1 MPRKKKEIAPP
12 SQTELLDITAKL
24 RTGPCVPALREAV
37 KAWKAGGY
45 KGVTDTTRILLNHWF
60 YTDHRLPTG
69 LPFKYHASQQEAI
82 ETLVFVWEFEKIR
95 TRKGLL
101 ERYAQDLRDL
111 RLPPFDDFARY
122 CVKMATGSG
131 KTKVMALAVAWQF
144 LNAMREQKEIADS
157 YAKTFLV
164 IAPNVIVLERLKID
178 FSGARIFKTDPIVPK
193 ELGIFWD
200 DFDSVMRDDGERSH
214 AEGTLFLTNI
224 QQLYERS
231 DRTNDD
237 EPEAMTGILGPKP
250 PAKSLEMT
258 DFGDRIALRSGKL
271 LVINDEAHHTH
282 DEESEW
288 NKVIRRLHEK
298 TPIASQ
304 LDFSATPRFQKG
316 AIFPWTISD
325 YPLKQAIVDG
335 IVKRPV
341 KGLAKIEEA
350 KSEHASVRY
359 RAYLAAGV
367 ERWREY
373 REQLKP
379 LKKKPILF
387 LMLNSTDEADDVAE
401 WLRTKYP
408 SEFGNNCTQVIHTK
422 NNGEIKETDLEEA
435 RKAVRDVDSDDSP
448 INAIVS
454 VLMLREGWDVQNV
467 TVVVGLRPY
476 TAKANILPEQAIGR
490 GLRLMFRGDP
500 SGYTERVDIIG
511 NKKFLDFVDD
521 LEKLEELKLDT
532 FELGKDKLRIITI
545 LPLEDRKEFDI
556 GLPSLTPSLVRKKSL
571 AEEIAGLEVTSFR
584 SVVLPMSED
593 DPRSK
598 TFTYEGYDIITLKKE
613 FEREYTIPEPQTAQE
628 VIGYYARRIAEAVK
642 LPAQF
647 AALAPKVREF
657 FEQKAFGHPADLS
670 DQAVVKAM
678 STAVAHY
685 VCVDVFKKALQALTI
700 EEQTPQLLEP
710 ARMLSTC
717 QPFPWSRPVWEG
729 QKCVFNLV
737 PCDNDF
743 EREFAKFLD
752 NARDVKAFAKLP
764 RAFGFTI
771 EYTDTAMNLRN
782 YEPDFVAIDKSG
794 VHWLL
799 ESKGQENV
807 DVLRK
812 DVAALRWCENASKL
826 TDRQWKYAKVPQ
838 KEFESLQPQRLAD
851 LAALMPSFVDEL
863 ES

>member
-1 MPRKKKEIAPP
+1 MPRKKTRAASP
-12 SQTELLDITAKL
+12 SQTELLDIVGKL

-37 KAWKAGGY
+37 MAWKAGGY
-45 KGVTDTTRILLNHWF
+45 KSVTDTTRILLNHWF
-60 YTDHRLPTG
+60 YTDHKTRAG
-69 LPFKYHASQQEAI
+69 LPFRYHESQQEAI
-82 ETLVFVWEFEKIR
+82 ETLIFVWEYEKIR

-101 ERYAQDLRDL
+101 ERYATDLKDL
-111 RLPPFDDFARY
+111 RLPPLDGFARY
-122 CVKMATGSG
+122 CIKMATGSG

-144 LNAMREQKEIADS
+144 FNAMREADEIAKD
-157 YAKTFLV
+157 YAKTFLI
-164 IAPNVIVLERLKID
+164 IAPNVIVLERLKAD
-178 FSGARIFKTDPIVPK
+178 FSGGRIFQADPVIPK
-193 ELGIFWD
+193 ELTIFWD
-200 DFDSVMRDDGERSH
+200 FDCVMRGDAEKAH

-224 QQLYERS
+224 QQFYERP
-231 DRTNDD
+231 DRSNGD
-237 EPEAMTGILGPKP
+237 EPDEMTAVLGPKP
-250 PAKSLEMT
+250 PTKKLELT
-258 DFGDRIALRSGKL
+258 DFGERIALRAGNL

-282 DEESEW
+282 EEDNEW
-288 NKVIRRLHEK
+288 NKVIRTLHTK
-298 TPIASQ
+298 TSLTAQ

-325 YPLKQAIVDG
+325 YPLKQAILHG

-341 KGLAKIEEA
+341 KGIAKIEEA

-408 SEFGNNCTQVIHTK
+408 AEFGSNCTQVIHTK
-422 NNGEIKETDLEEA
+422 NNGEIKETDLETA
-435 RKAVRDVDSDDSP
+435 RQAVREVDSDESP

-454 VLMLREGWDVQNV
+454 VLMLREGWDVKNV

-490 GLRLMFRGDP
+490 GLRLMFRDNP

-511 NKKFLDFVDD
+511 NKKFLEFVDD
-521 LEKLEELKLDT
+521 LEKLEEIKLDT
-532 FELGKDKLRIITI
+532 FEIGKDKLRIITI

-556 GLPSLTPSLVRKKSL
+556 GLPVLTPTLVRKKSL
-571 AEEIAGLEVTSFR
+571 AEEIAGLDVNNFQSI
-584 SVVLPMSED
+584 VLPMSED

-647 AALAPKVREF
+647 AALAPKVRAF
-657 FEQKAFGHPADLS
+657 FEQKAFGHTADLTETT
-670 DQAVVKAM
+670 VVKAM

-710 ARMLSTC
+710 ARMLSSC

-729 QKCVFNLV
+729 EKCVFNLV

-752 NARDVKAFAKLP
+752 NARDVVAFTKLP

-782 YEPDFVAIDKSG
+782 YEPDFVAVDKSG
-794 VHWLL
+794 KHWLL

-812 DVAALRWCENASKL
+812 DVAAVRWCENASKL
-826 TDRQWKYAKVPQ
+826 TGKQWKYVKVPQ
-838 KEFESLQPQRLAD
+838 KDFGALQPTRLAD
-851 LAALMPSFVDEL
+851 LAALIPSVVNEVGR
-863 ES
+863 

>member
-1 MPRKKKEIAPP
+1 MPRKKKQNASP
-12 SQTELLDITAKL
+12 SQTELLNITAKL

-45 KGVTDTTRILLNHWF
+45 KGVTDTTRVLLNHWF
-60 YTDHRLPTG
+60 HMDHRSPTG

-82 ETLVFVWEFEKIR
+82 ETLIFVWEFEKIR

-122 CVKMATGSG
+122 CIKMATGSG

-144 LNAMREQKEIADS
+144 LNSAREQEETAKD

-164 IAPNVIVLERLKID
+164 LAPNVIVFERLKTD
-178 FSGARIFKTDPIVPK
+178 FSGARIFRSDPVIPK
-193 ELGIFWD
+193 ELEIFWD
-200 DFDSVMRDDGERSH
+200 FDCVMRGETEKAH

-224 QQLYERS
+224 QQFYDRPDRS
-231 DRTNDD
+231 NED
-237 EPEAMTGILGPKP
+237 EPDAMTAVLGSKP
-250 PAKSLEMT
+250 PTKKLELT

-271 LVINDEAHHTH
+271 LVVNDEAHHTH

-288 NKVIRRLHEK
+288 NKVIRHLHGK
-298 TPIASQ
+298 TPIANQ

-325 YPLKQAIVDG
+325 YPLKQAILDN
-335 IVKRPV
+335 IVKRPM
-341 KGLAKIEEA
+341 KGIAKITEA
-350 KSEHASVRY
+350 KSEVASVRY
-359 RAYLAAGV
+359 RGYLAAGV

-373 REQLKP
+373 RDQLKP
-379 LKKKPILF
+379 LKKKPVLF
-387 LMLNSTDEADDVAE
+387 VMMNSTDDAEDVAD

-408 SEFGNNCTQVIHTK
+408 AEFGGEKTEVIHTDK
-422 NNGEIKETDLEEA
+422 SGEISKKDLDVA
-435 RKAVRDVDSDDSP
+435 RKAVRDVDDEKSP
-448 INAIVS
+448 INSIVS

-476 TAKANILPEQAIGR
+476 TAKANILPEQTIGR
-490 GLRLMFRGDP
+490 GLRLMFRDLP
-500 SGYTERVDIIG
+500 TGYTERVDIIG
-511 NKKFLDFVDD
+511 NKAFLDFVDD

-532 FELGKDKLRIITI
+532 FELGKDKLRIVTI
-545 LPLEDRKEFDI
+545 LPLGDRKEFDI
-556 GLPSLTPSLVRKKSL
+556 GLPVLTPFLVRKKSL
-571 AEEIAGLEVTSFR
+571 AEEIAGLDVMAFQSI
-584 SVVLPMSED
+584 VLPMSDD

-613 FEREYTIPEPQTAQE
+613 FEREYTIPEPQTPQE

-647 AALAPKVREF
+647 AALAPKVRGF
-657 FEQKAFGHPADLS
+657 FELKAFGRQVDLNEPTI
-670 DQAVVKAM
+670 VKAM

-685 VCVDVFKKALQALTI
+685 VCVDVFKKALQELTI
-700 EEQTPQLLEP
+700 EEQAPQLLEP
-710 ARMLSTC
+710 ARKLSTC

-729 QKCVFNLV
+729 QKCVLNLV
-737 PCDNDF
+737 PCDNDC
-743 EREFAKFLD
+743 ERDFAKFLD
-752 NARDVKAFAKLP
+752 SASDVRAFSKLP
-764 RAFGFTI
+764 RAFGFTV

-782 YEPDFVAIDKSG
+782 YEPDFVAVDNAGTS
-794 VHWLL
+794 WLL
-799 ESKGQENV
+799 ESKGQENL

-812 DVAALRWCENASKL
+812 DLAAVRWCENATKL
-826 TDRQWKYAKVPQ
+826 TGKEWKYVKVPQ
-838 KEFESLQPQRLAD
+838 KEFEALQPSRLSD
-851 LAALMPSFVDEL
+851 LIALAPSLFDEH
-863 ES
+863 